1 MKKEHKRRKKG
12 KMVVFAVLIVVILA
26 AVAIVVSRNAKKE
39 EPEVISLTA
48 LEKMSGIWLWKKD
61 RKFWIEYAGVATVGI
76 DASLV
81 NMEAQ
86 DNMRKE
92 AEKGTVLLASAQ
104 QRAQKLLDDY
114 VNNIGA
120 CTGKT
125 YTIKWVYLDG
135 AKELQEAESE

>member
-1 MKKEHKRRKKG
+1 
-12 KMVVFAVLIVVILA
+12 
-26 AVAIVVSRNAKKE
+26 
-39 EPEVISLTA
+39 
-48 LEKMSGIWLWKKD
+48 MSGIWLWKKD
-61 RKFWIEYAGVATVGI
+61 RKFWIEYAGVVTVGI

-92 AEKGTVLLASAQ
+92 TEKDTVLLASAQ

-125 YTIKWVYLDG
+125 YTIKLVYLDG

>member
-12 KMVVFAVLIVVILA
+12 KMVVFVVLIVVILA
-26 AVAIVVSRNAKKE
+26 AVAIVVSRNA
-39 EPEVISLTA
+39 
-48 LEKMSGIWLWKKD
+48 KMSGIWLWKKD
-61 RKFWIEYAGVATVGI
+61 RKFWIEYAGVVTVGI

-92 AEKGTVLLASAQ
+92 AEKDTVLLASAQ

-125 YTIKWVYLDG
+125 YTIKWIYLDG

>member
-12 KMVVFAVLIVVILA
+12 KMVVFVVLIVVILA
-26 AVAIVVSRNAKKE
+26 AVAIVVS
-39 EPEVISLTA
+39 
-48 LEKMSGIWLWKKD
+48 KKD

-92 AEKGTVLLASAQ
+92 AEKDTVLLASAQ